1 MNSVCNAIE
10 PKGQQLLEHGM
21 VCLLPPWRYAGWL
34 VEDSMVDL
42 APQSMLNE
50 DFRTGDLWLSR
61 GWARWIVIEV
71 GDEEAVFR
79 QIKAREGFR
88 RTFKMPK
95 QSNAIQDGWTLLKR
109 VCLTKEEKEFARER
123 NGFLLNLPYIKKNKI
138 YKEAMR

>member
-1 MNSVCNAIE
+1 
-10 PKGQQLLEHGM
+10 
-21 VCLLPPWRYAGWL
+21 
-34 VEDSMVDL
+34 MVDL

-79 QIKAREGFR
+79 QIKARGEFR

-95 QSNAIQDGWTLLKR
+95 QSHAIQDGWTLLKR

-123 NGFLLNLPYIKKNKI
+123 NGFLLNLSYIKKNKI